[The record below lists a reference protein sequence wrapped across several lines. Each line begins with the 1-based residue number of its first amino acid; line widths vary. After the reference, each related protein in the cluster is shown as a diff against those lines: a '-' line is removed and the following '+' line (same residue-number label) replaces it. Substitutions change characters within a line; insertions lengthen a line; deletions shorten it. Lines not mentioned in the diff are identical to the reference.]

1 MRRFTAFG
9 LLILLLTALP
19 VSAMELG
26 LEDCLRL
33 SVENDREVKAA
44 QAREEARGEEVA
56 AARKNFLPA
65 LRMDA
70 SYTLLDRPNRLIIDA
85 DAFGPG
91 LPPRDVD
98 LYGDRRFRSASLV
111 LEQPLYRGG
120 ALRQE
125 LERTQ
130 RLEAQ
135 AGYETKR
142 RADLARRDA
151 EELFLGT
158 LNAQLQRESLV
169 KNLESRRER
178 LRILREQRAE
188 GYAQEED
195 LLRQQSELAF
205 AEAEAQRARIRE
217 KVAVERLKNA
227 LYLDK
232 DTALTLRP
240 PRHYQRP
247 KVMDD
252 DTSLTDS
259 PSRADSLALE
269 QQVLAADSEV
279 RKARARLYPEISL
292 FGQYTRQEDNN
303 LDRDEVWSTG
313 AVLEWTIFEWG
324 KNLAEVRRAQAE
336 RLRLT
341 HQRAAHARGISDE
354 VDELWGKVREKTLL
368 VDAWELKIRLNRA
381 SLQRVR
387 AEFEEGRSTLA
398 DVLAREAELHD
409 AYYEYRREINELG
422 VDLAYLRAALGS
434 PLDEWLEE
442 REILPLEEQPQPP
455 SPTTMSLPP
464 PIPTIPE
471 AEPPPGAQ
479 SPLSLPAPSAAMAH
493 ARPPGHSIQLGAFT
507 DPANAQALKDRA
519 GAAFPEHQMA
529 ITRIDGTYKVLIART
544 EDREQAR
551 ALLPVIRRKLTI
563 DGFLPRSDP

>member
-1 MRRFTAFG
+1 MRRINALG

-26 LEDCLRL
+26 LEDCLSL
-33 SVENDREVKAA
+33 TMQNDREIKAA

-56 AARKNFLPA
+56 AARKNFLPE

-85 DAFGPG
+85 DAFGSG
-91 LPPRDVD
+91 LPAQDVE

-135 AGYETKR
+135 ARYETQR
-142 RADLARRDA
+142 RAELARRDT
-151 EELFLGT
+151 EELFLKT
-158 LNAQLQRESLV
+158 LSAQLQRESLD
-169 KNLESRRER
+169 KTLESRRER
-178 LRILREQRAE
+178 LRMLRERRSE

-232 DTALTLRP
+232 DTVLTLRP

-247 KVMDD
+247 KVTDEGS
-252 DTSLTDS
+252 SLAAST
-259 PSRADSLALE
+259 SRADSLALE

-292 FGQYTRQEDNN
+292 FGQYTRQDDNN

-324 KNLAEVRRAQAE
+324 KNLTEIRRAQAE

-341 HQRAAHARGISDE
+341 HQRAVHARGISDE
-354 VDELWGKVREKTLL
+354 VDDLWGKVREKTLL
-368 VDAWELKIRLNRA
+368 VDAWELKIRLNRT

-387 AEFEEGRSTLA
+387 AEFDEGQSTLA
-398 DVLAREAELHD
+398 DVLAREAELLG

-422 VDLAYLRAALGS
+422 VDLAYLRAALAS

-455 SPTTMSLPP
+455 VPTTTSLPP
-464 PIPTIPE
+464 PIPATPE
-471 AEPPPGAQ
+471 PETPPRAQ
-479 SPLSLPAPSAAMAH
+479 APLPLPASPAVIAKETT
-493 ARPPGHSIQLGAFT
+493 PGHSIQLGAFN
-507 DPANAQALKDRA
+507 DPANAEALRNRA
-519 GAAFPEHQMA
+519 GAAFPEHQVA
-529 ITRIDGTYKVLIART
+529 IDRSGGTYKVLIAGL

-551 ALLPVIRRKLTI
+551 ALLPTIRRKLAL
-563 DGFLPRSDP
+563 DGFLPKE

>member
-1 MRRFTAFG
+1 MRRINALG

-26 LEDCLRL
+26 LEDCLSL
-33 SVENDREVKAA
+33 TMQNDREVKAA

-56 AARKNFLPA
+56 AARKNFLPE

-85 DAFGPG
+85 DSFGSG
-91 LPPRDVD
+91 LPAQDVE

-135 AGYETKR
+135 ARYETQR
-142 RADLARRDA
+142 RAELARRDA
-151 EELFLGT
+151 EELFLKT
-158 LNAQLQRESLV
+158 LSAQLQRENLD
-169 KNLESRRER
+169 KTLESRRER
-178 LRILREQRAE
+178 LRMLRERRSE

-232 DTALTLRP
+232 DTVLTLRP

-247 KVMDD
+247 KVTDEGS
-252 DTSLTDS
+252 SLTAS
-259 PSRADSLALE
+259 TSRADSLALE

-292 FGQYTRQEDNN
+292 FGQYTRQDDNN
-303 LDRDEVWSTG
+303 MDRDEVWSTG

-324 KNLAEVRRAQAE
+324 KTLTEIRRAQAE

-341 HQRAAHARGISDE
+341 HQRAVHARGISDE
-354 VDELWGKVREKTLL
+354 VDDLWGKVREKTLL
-368 VDAWELKIRLNRA
+368 VDAWELKIRLNRT

-387 AEFEEGRSTLA
+387 AEFDEGQSTLA
-398 DVLAREAELHD
+398 DVLAREAELLG

-422 VDLAYLRAALGS
+422 VDLAYLRAALAS

-455 SPTTMSLPP
+455 VPTTTSLPP
-464 PIPTIPE
+464 PVPATPE
-471 AEPPPGAQ
+471 PETPPRAQ
-479 SPLSLPAPSAAMAH
+479 APLPLPASPAVIAKETT
-493 ARPPGHSIQLGAFT
+493 PGHSIQLGAFN
-507 DPANAQALKDRA
+507 DPANAEALRNRA
-519 GAAFPEHQMA
+519 GAAFPEHQVA
-529 ITRIDGTYKVLIART
+529 IDRSGGTYKVLIAGL

-551 ALLPVIRRKLTI
+551 ALLPTIRRKLAL
-563 DGFLPRSDP
+563 DGFLPKE

>member
-1 MRRFTAFG
+1 MRRINALG

-26 LEDCLRL
+26 LEDCLSL
-33 SVENDREVKAA
+33 TMQNDREVKAA

-56 AARKNFLPA
+56 AARKNFLPE

-85 DAFGPG
+85 DSFGSG
-91 LPPRDVD
+91 LPAQDVE

-135 AGYETKR
+135 ARYETQR
-142 RADLARRDA
+142 RAELARRDA
-151 EELFLGT
+151 EELFLKT
-158 LNAQLQRESLV
+158 LSAQLQRENLD
-169 KNLESRRER
+169 KTLESRRER
-178 LRILREQRAE
+178 LRMLRERRSE

-232 DTALTLRP
+232 DTVLTLRP

-247 KVMDD
+247 KVTDEGS
-252 DTSLTDS
+252 SLAAST
-259 PSRADSLALE
+259 SRADSLALE

-292 FGQYTRQEDNN
+292 FGQYTRQDDNN
-303 LDRDEVWSTG
+303 MDRDEVWSTG

-324 KNLAEVRRAQAE
+324 KTLTEIRRAQAE

-341 HQRAAHARGISDE
+341 HQRAVHARGISDE
-354 VDELWGKVREKTLL
+354 VDDLWGKVREKTLL
-368 VDAWELKIRLNRA
+368 VDAWELKIRLNRT

-387 AEFEEGRSTLA
+387 AEFDEGQSTLA
-398 DVLAREAELHD
+398 DVLAREAELLG

-422 VDLAYLRAALGS
+422 VDLAYLRAALAS

-455 SPTTMSLPP
+455 VPTTTSLPP
-464 PIPTIPE
+464 PVPATPE
-471 AEPPPGAQ
+471 PETPPRAQ
-479 SPLSLPAPSAAMAH
+479 APLPLPASPAVIAKETT
-493 ARPPGHSIQLGAFT
+493 PGHSIQLGAFN
-507 DPANAQALKDRA
+507 DPANAEALRNRA
-519 GAAFPEHQMA
+519 GAAFPEHQVA
-529 ITRIDGTYKVLIART
+529 IDRSGGTYKVLIAGL

-551 ALLPVIRRKLTI
+551 ALLPTIRRKLAL
-563 DGFLPRSDP
+563 DGFLPKE

>member
-1 MRRFTAFG
+1 MQRMTARA
-9 LLILLLTALP
+9 LLILLFTALP

-33 SVENDREVKAA
+33 SVENDREIKAA
-44 QAREEARGEEVA
+44 QAREEARGEEVS
-56 AARKNFLPA
+56 AARKSFLPE

-70 SYTLLDRPNRLIIDA
+70 SYTLLDRPNRLIIEA
-85 DAFGPG
+85 NSFGTG
-91 LPPRDVD
+91 LPVQDVD

-120 ALRQE
+120 ALHQE
-125 LERTQ
+125 LERSQ
-130 RLEAQ
+130 RLAAQ
-135 AGYETKR
+135 SRYETKR
-142 RADLARRDA
+142 RTELVRRDA
-151 EELFLGT
+151 EEFFLRT
-158 LNAQLQRESLV
+158 LNAQLQRESLD
-169 KNLESRRER
+169 KALESQREQLRMLRER
-178 LRILREQRAE
+178 RNE

-195 LLRQQSELAF
+195 LLRRQSELAF

-217 KVAVERLKNA
+217 KVAVDRLKNA

-232 DTALTLRP
+232 STTLSLRE

-247 KVMDD
+247 KVTDD
-252 DTSLTDS
+252 GTALTASTSRS
-259 PSRADSLALE
+259 DSLALE

-292 FGQYTRQEDNN
+292 FGQYTRQDDNN

-313 AVLEWTIFEWG
+313 AILEWTIFEWG
-324 KNLAEVRRAQAE
+324 KNLAEIRRAQAE

-341 HQRAAHARGISDE
+341 HQRAAHTRGISDE
-354 VDELWGKVREKTLL
+354 VDELWGKVREKALL
-368 VDAWELKIRLNRA
+368 VDAWELKTRLKRT

-387 AEFEEGRSTLA
+387 AEFNEGQSTLA

-442 REILPLEEQPQPP
+442 REILPLEEKPQPP

-464 PIPTIPE
+464 PIPAIPE
-471 AEPPPGAQ
+471 PETPPRAQ
-479 SPLSLPAPSAAMAH
+479 APLSLPASPAAMVH
-493 ARPPGHSIQLGAFT
+493 ERTPSHSIQLGAFT
-507 DPANAQALKDRA
+507 DPANAQALRVRA
-519 GAAFPEHQMA
+519 SAAFPKHQVD
-529 ITRIDGTYKVLIART
+529 ITRIDGTYKVLIAGI

-551 ALLPVIRRKLTI
+551 ALIPVIRRKLTI
-563 DGFLPRSDP
+563 DGFLQRSDP

>member
-1 MRRFTAFG
+1 MRRITAFG
-9 LLILLLTALP
+9 LFILLLTALP

-26 LEDCLRL
+26 LEECLRL
-33 SVENDREVKAA
+33 TEQNDREVKAA

-135 AGYETKR
+135 AGYETQR
-142 RADLARRDA
+142 RADLARRDT

-178 LRILREQRAE
+178 LRILRERRAE

-195 LLRQQSELAF
+195 LLLQQSELAF

-217 KVAVERLKNA
+217 KVALERLKNA

-232 DTALTLRP
+232 DTVLTLRP
-240 PRHYQRP
+240 PRHYRRP
-247 KVMDD
+247 RATDD
-252 DTSLTDS
+252 DISLTAS

-269 QQVLAADSEV
+269 QQLLAADSEV

-292 FGQYTRQEDNN
+292 FGQYTRQDNNN

-324 KNLAEVRRAQAE
+324 KNLTEIRRAQAE
-336 RLRLT
+336 RLRLN
-341 HQRAAHARGISDE
+341 HQRAVHARGISDE
-354 VDELWGKVREKTLL
+354 VDELWGKVREKALL
-368 VDAWELKIRLNRA
+368 VDAWELKIRLNRT

-387 AEFEEGRSTLA
+387 AEFDEGRSTLA
-398 DVLAREAELHD
+398 EVLAREAELLG

-442 REILPLEEQPQPP
+442 REILPLEVLPQPP
-455 SPTTMSLPP
+455 LPTTSSLPP
-464 PIPTIPE
+464 PLPATAEP
-471 AEPPPGAQ
+471 EPPPRAQ
-479 SPLSLPAPSAAMAH
+479 APLPLPAPPAAITKETWS
-493 ARPPGHSIQLGAFT
+493 GHSVQLGAFNN
-507 DPANAQALKDRA
+507 PANAQALGKRA
-519 GAAFPEHQMA
+519 GVAFPEHRVA
-529 ITRIDGTYKVLIART
+529 IDHIDGTYKVLIT
-544 EDREQAR
+544 GLEDREQTR
-551 ALLPVIRRKLTI
+551 ALLPVIRQKLAV
-563 DGFLPRSDP
+563 DGFLPKE

>member
-1 MRRFTAFG
+1 MRRINALG

-26 LEDCLRL
+26 VEDCLSL
-33 SVENDREVKAA
+33 TMQNDREVKAS

-56 AARKNFLPA
+56 AARKNFLPE

-85 DAFGPG
+85 DSFGSG
-91 LPPRDVD
+91 LPAQDVD

-135 AGYETKR
+135 ARYETQR
-142 RADLARRDA
+142 RAELARRDA
-151 EELFLGT
+151 EELFLKT
-158 LNAQLQRESLV
+158 LSAQLQRENLD
-169 KNLESRRER
+169 KTLESRRER
-178 LRILREQRAE
+178 LRMLRERRSE

-232 DTALTLRP
+232 DTVLTLRP

-247 KVMDD
+247 KVTDEGS
-252 DTSLTDS
+252 SLAAST
-259 PSRADSLALE
+259 SRADSLALE

-292 FGQYTRQEDNN
+292 FGQYTRQDDNN
-303 LDRDEVWSTG
+303 MDRDEVWSTG

-324 KNLAEVRRAQAE
+324 KTLTEIRRAQAE

-341 HQRAAHARGISDE
+341 HQRAVHARGISDE
-354 VDELWGKVREKTLL
+354 VDDLWGKVREKTLL
-368 VDAWELKIRLNRA
+368 VDAWELKIRLNRT

-387 AEFEEGRSTLA
+387 AEFDEGQSTLA
-398 DVLAREAELHD
+398 DVLAREAELLG

-422 VDLAYLRAALGS
+422 VDLAYLRAALAS

-455 SPTTMSLPP
+455 VPTTTSLPP
-464 PIPTIPE
+464 PVPATPE
-471 AEPPPGAQ
+471 PETPPRAQ
-479 SPLSLPAPSAAMAH
+479 APLPLPASPAVIAKETT
-493 ARPPGHSIQLGAFT
+493 PGHSIQLGAFN
-507 DPANAQALKDRA
+507 DPANAEALRNRA
-519 GAAFPEHQMA
+519 GAAFPEHQVA
-529 ITRIDGTYKVLIART
+529 IDRSGGTYKVLIAGL

-551 ALLPVIRRKLTI
+551 ALLPTIRRKLAL
-563 DGFLPRSDP
+563 DGFLPKE

>member
-1 MRRFTAFG
+1 MRRINALG

-26 LEDCLRL
+26 LEDCLSL
-33 SVENDREVKAA
+33 TMQNDREVKAS

-56 AARKNFLPA
+56 AARKNFLPE

-85 DAFGPG
+85 DSFGSG
-91 LPPRDVD
+91 LPAQDVE

-135 AGYETKR
+135 ARYETQR
-142 RADLARRDA
+142 RAELARRDA
-151 EELFLGT
+151 EELFLKT
-158 LNAQLQRESLV
+158 LSAQLQRENLD
-169 KNLESRRER
+169 KTLESRRER
-178 LRILREQRAE
+178 LRMLRERRSE

-232 DTALTLRP
+232 DTVLTLRP

-247 KVMDD
+247 KVTDEGS
-252 DTSLTDS
+252 SLAAST
-259 PSRADSLALE
+259 SRADSLALE

-292 FGQYTRQEDNN
+292 FGQYTRQDDNN
-303 LDRDEVWSTG
+303 MDRDEVWSTG

-324 KNLAEVRRAQAE
+324 KTLTEIRRAQAE

-341 HQRAAHARGISDE
+341 HQRAVHARGISDE
-354 VDELWGKVREKTLL
+354 VDDLWGKVREKTLL
-368 VDAWELKIRLNRA
+368 VDAWELKIRLNRT

-387 AEFEEGRSTLA
+387 AEFDEGQSTLA
-398 DVLAREAELHD
+398 DVLAREAELLG

-422 VDLAYLRAALGS
+422 VDLAYLRAALAS

-455 SPTTMSLPP
+455 VPTTTSLPP
-464 PIPTIPE
+464 PIPPKP
-471 AEPPPGAQ
+471 EPPPRAQ
-479 SPLSLPAPSAAMAH
+479 APLPLPASPAAMAH
-493 ARPPGHSIQLGAFT
+493 ERTPGHSIQLGAFN
-507 DPANAQALKDRA
+507 DPANAEALRNRA
-519 GAAFPEHQMA
+519 GAAFPEHQVA
-529 ITRIDGTYKVLIART
+529 IDRSGGTYKVLIAGL

-551 ALLPVIRRKLTI
+551 ALLPTIRRKLAL
-563 DGFLPRSDP
+563 DGFLPKE